1 MCLKVISRVILRIF
15 FALSS
20 RTVKFGHDSQV
31 RSVVS
36 IVNKKTIL
44 MILAMM
50 TLGNES
56 AIR

>member
-1 MCLKVISRVILRIF
+1 MYLKVISRVILRIF
-15 FALSS
+15 FASSS

-36 IVNKKTIL
+36 IVNRKTIL

-50 TLGNES
+50 TLGN
-56 AIR
+56 